1 MKTHAP
7 HDPAEQASVRPLERK
22 NIHDQNQKKMILA
35 NSKAVIGLFLAL
47 EKSID

>member
-22 NIHDQNQKKMILA
+22 NTHDQNQKNLILA
-35 NSKAVIGLFLAL
+35 NSKAVGLFLAL